1 MSLDKTKTIFW
12 FGTALLVAA
21 LFVLPGPSQFIA
33 DRLNE
38 QALELELSKE
48 DVPAKALLMCVLKLQ
63 EKNFGLNH
71 INVAKCLDRLSLV
84 CVSSGELDQ
93 AEVFSQRAL
102 KIRLS
107 QDRNHYPD
115 RDLQANYMNLVEI
128 CCKQGAYDRAQ
139 AFLARAGTLTH
150 NNFHAEVALPSG
162 MKCNPSGIFYDSAEA
177 LIAQRKFAEAENDL
191 KRLVAAESYLY
202 GDNFEVRSDL
212 RLYVGLFNG
221 MSKPLEAKRVQAL
234 VDSPGE
240 LSAQDLAPYMN
251 AKPNPDDL
259 FYHPILKSVAGH
271 GLDGIV
277 LPESVY
283 RQLNGCVYPASLM
296 RSHLSTYFAKAELEA
311 LSRFCVVAK
320 GKSKREIQKLV
331 GKPELELGQ
340 VGCWSSSKPGD
351 ENWVYRL
358 GYLQQA
364 ADLTFVNN
372 RCVDSRVL
380 TGKEDCHF
388 QNWRAKHIVSWSS
401 GKTVPEILKEY
412 GWSGLSAY
420 SKGTALNPD
429 HAPVIETLSYSTGSY
444 TDATLTI
451 KHGVCTSGSVGMIA
465 F

>member
-1 MSLDKTKTIFW
+1 VTLVKAKTIFW
-12 FGTALLVAA
+12 VGTVLLVAA
-21 LFVLPGPSQFIA
+21 LLLLPEPSQFLA
-33 DRLNE
+33 GRLNE

-48 DVPAKALLMCVLKLQ
+48 EVPAKALYLLALKLQ
-63 EKNFGLNH
+63 EKNLGLNH
-71 INVAKCLDRLSLV
+71 INVAKCLDRLSSV
-84 CVSSGELDQ
+84 CVSSGELDR
-93 AEVFSQRAL
+93 ADAFSKRAL
-102 KIRLS
+102 QIRLS

-139 AFLARAGTLTH
+139 TFLAKAGTLTH
-150 NNFHAEVALPSG
+150 TNFRSEEAQPSG
-162 MKCNPSGIFYDSAEA
+162 IKCNPSGVFYDSARG
-177 LIAQRKFAEAENDL
+177 LIAQGKFVEAEKDL

-234 VDSPGE
+234 VDSPGK
-240 LSAQDLAPYMN
+240 LSAKDLAPYMD

-271 GLDGIV
+271 GLDGTV
-277 LPESVY
+277 LPDSIY

-296 RSHLSTYFAKAELEA
+296 RSQLSTYFAKAELEA

-320 GKSKREIQKLV
+320 GKSKREIEKLV
-331 GKPELELGQ
+331 GKPEIELGQ

-358 GYLQQA
+358 GYLQQV

-380 TGKEDCHF
+380 TGEEDCHF

>member
-1 MSLDKTKTIFW
+1 MSLDKTKTFFW

-48 DVPAKALLMCVLKLQ
+48 DVSAKALLMCVLKLQ

-139 AFLARAGTLTH
+139 TFLAKAGSLTH
-150 NNFHAEVALPSG
+150 NNYRAEVALPSG

-221 MSKPLEAKRVQAL
+221 MSKPLEAKKVQAL

-372 RCVDSRVL
+372 ICVDSRVL

-429 HAPVIETLSYSTGSY
+429 HDPIIETLSYSTGSY